1 MRDFSTPSWHDLNL
15 NSLKLIGSEYH
26 GPCPVTHEGKDRFH
40 INPDRETLVCRGCS
54 TDGGKLVGAPFR
66 EHLEALGMVYGSRDV
81 IHVYEWTNPITGEM
95 VTQTRHAGEPKYL
108 WPTGTK
114 SGMLVYLGEPL
125 RYDLGATRPIVW
137 TEGAKAATFAAL
149 KLPAD
154 DFDVVGFVSATTIP
168 NASTLE
174 KIAKGRPCVV
184 WPDDDDPGAKAGQR
198 LVSALSRSS
207 ASAVTIDPAL
217 LGLTG
222 GHGHDAEQWH
232 PDDSPS
238 DELRAACV
246 AATPSD
252 VEHEHFRSIW
262 TYTAE
267 ATPDVLIPGLAWK
280 GRVSKIAAAPK
291 LGKTSLLT
299 NGIAAWQDGREFL
312 GEQTGP
318 PGSVLYVSETGI
330 GVLRAWFEHY
340 GCPTD
345 APIIVGGCIDVE
357 TIAAAARK
365 HEPELVVIDSLTD
378 LHAASDGGN
387 LWNAGDC
394 RKLLQPLRALGCA
407 VVLVHHVRKSDGVS
421 RDSGDLEAAPDMN
434 ITFDPGFAF
443 GGPNPPPGD
452 RRLRYSGRW
461 TEPERTLTFDEA
473 GGYALKKPT
482 GGKGPTGEGDPF
494 TAKGPAPTLI
504 DETLNDYI
512 MQHPESS
519 GRQIRAALGCQQ
531 RELQPS
537 LARLEVA
544 RRIASK
550 EGPRKAKLWSVATS
564 GSPTGSPI
572 FEPDEPD
579 EPDNE
584 NGGKPN
590 KPDRPVQL
598 VQTLTKETPEPDEP
612 DDLPL
617 CRGTDRPVHDIG
629 SSGEQRL
636 SLAGAKVTMPPIA
649 GGGAGALA
657 KIGSSAGLYL
667 PNVPPLE
674 HLKRKAASDL
684 PGGGKVAPRL
694 QYAPP
699 TRHVSGTKRWHQA
712 TGTWVDVTEADLVS
726 LLKAG
731 ITPRVVRLDNG
742 FTVRDGSAHIHVP
755 SRWSNADGSGGM
767 SLRLELVPG
776 SESVTVN

>member
-26 GPCPVTHEGKDRFH
+26 GPCPVTGEGKDRFH

-66 EHLEALGMVYGSRDV
+66 EHLEALGMAYGARDV
-81 IHVYEWTNPITGEM
+81 IHEYEWTNPITGET

-137 TEGAKAATFAAL
+137 TEGAKAATFAAS

-207 ASAVTIDPAL
+207 ASAVTVDPAL

-232 PDDSPS
+232 PGDSPGE
-238 DELRAACV
+238 ELRAACGAV
-246 AATPSD
+246 QPAD

-262 TYTAE
+262 TWAAE
-267 ATPDVLIPGLAWK
+267 PVPNVLIPGLAWR

-291 LGKTSLLT
+291 LGKTSLLV
-299 NGIAAWQDGREFL
+299 NGIAAWQEGRKFL
-312 GEQTGP
+312 GEPTGP
-318 PGSVLYVSETGI
+318 KGSVLYVTETGPP
-330 GVLRAWFEHY
+330 VLRAWLEQY

-345 APIIVGGCIDVE
+345 APIIAGGAVKVDD
-357 TIAAAARK
+357 IAEAARK
-365 HEPELVVIDSLTD
+365 HTPDLVVIDSLTD
-378 LHAASDGGN
+378 LHAATDASKN
-387 LWNAGDC
+387 MWNAGDV
-394 RKLLQPLRALGCA
+394 RKLLQPLRELECA
-407 VVLVHHVRKSDGVS
+407 VILVHHVRKSDGKS
-421 RDSGDLEAAPDMN
+421 RDSGDFEAAPDMN
-434 ITFDPGFAF
+434 VSFDPGSSY
-443 GGPNPPPGD
+443 GGDVPPPGD

-461 TEPERTLTFDEA
+461 TEPERTLTFDQTD
-473 GGYALKKPT
+473 GYALKKPT

-494 TAKGPAPTLI
+494 TAHGPAPTLL
-504 DETLNDYI
+504 DEAANDYI

-544 RRIASK
+544 GQITST
-550 EGPRKAKLWSVATS
+550 EGPRKAKLWSVETS

-584 NGGKPN
+584 NGGEPE

-636 SLAGAKVTMPPIA
+636 PLAGAKTTMPSPPR
-649 GGGAGALA
+649 GGAGGDEDRQLIHPLIPA
-657 KIGSSAGLYL
+657 SAGS
-667 PNVPPLE
+667 E
-674 HLKRKAASDL
+674 
-684 PGGGKVAPRL
+684 PGTGEVNGRL

-699 TRHVSGTKRWHQA
+699 TRHVSGTKRWDDS
-712 TGTWVDVTEADLVS
+712 TGTWVDVTDADLVS
-726 LLKAG
+726 LGKAG
-731 ITPRVVRLDNG
+731 VTPRVVRLGNG

-767 SLRLELVPG
+767 SLTLELVPG